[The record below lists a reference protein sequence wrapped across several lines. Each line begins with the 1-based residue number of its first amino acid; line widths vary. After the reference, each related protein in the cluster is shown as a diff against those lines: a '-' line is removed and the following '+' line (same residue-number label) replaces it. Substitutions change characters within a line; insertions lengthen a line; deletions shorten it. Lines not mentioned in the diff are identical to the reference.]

1 MRRASDNAATALA
14 GLPARQMTGT
24 VVPGQGKLTA
34 GGRILAYALLI
45 VVMGSVA
52 AMSWSGVYNFAITQ
66 LHWSHQHAVLVPIS
80 LDIAAMTCALLA
92 LDSIADGEEGTTF
105 RLLAAAFVA
114 LSAFINWRD
123 ALVSRNLAEEVFFPA
138 MSVLAYLIVH
148 AVMDKV
154 RRKIRRAHHG
164 QAVRKALE
172 PLPRTGLLAWV
183 PGVGYPR
190 RALGVI
196 RASIARRL
204 SETEQRHGIGSAD
217 AGAAGE
223 RDEFATVDLSGL
235 SQADAIRR
243 AIEAVGS
250 VPRDVVA
257 FLSEHG
263 LPDVATQRVYDV
275 IRRDSVRSVGTGE
288 QQAV

>member
-1 MRRASDNAATALA
+1 MRLARDTAATIPSGPQAT
-14 GLPARQMTGT
+14 GLDI
-24 VVPGQGKLTA
+24 PGHGKLTI
-34 GGRILAYALLI
+34 GGRLLAYALLV

-92 LDSIADGEEGTTF
+92 LDSIADGESGNTF

-154 RRKIRRAHHG
+154 RRKIRRSHHG
-164 QAVRKALE
+164 QAVRKALA
-172 PLPRTGLLAWV
+172 PLPRTGLLAWI
-183 PGVGYPR
+183 PGIGYPR

-196 RASIARRL
+196 RASIAERL
-204 SETEQRHGIGSAD
+204 RETEQRDGTGSPD
-217 AGAAGE
+217 AGATGE
-223 RDEFATVDLSGL
+223 RDIPPHVDLSGL
-235 SQADAIRR
+235 TQADAIRR
-243 AIEAVGS
+243 AIEITGS
-250 VPRDVVA
+250 APRDVVA
-257 FLSEHG
+257 YLARNG
-263 LPDVATQRVYDV
+263 WPDVAPQRVYDV
-275 IRRDSVRSVGTGE
+275 IRRDSVKSVSSTGE